1 MIHLPLEELTMSKI
15 IQPGKPGK
23 QARQQVK
30 SIKKKARIGFL
41 ESLGDSGYDNRTD
54 PKYCFDI
61 LRKFMKEKNSDE
73 EAL

>member
-1 MIHLPLEELTMSKI
+1 MRKI
-15 IQPGKPGK
+15 IKPPNLGK
-23 QARQQVK
+23 QTKQQVK
-30 SIKKKARIGFL
+30 SVKKKARIGFL

-61 LRKFMKEKNSDE
+61 LRKFMNKESSDE

>member
-1 MIHLPLEELTMSKI
+1 MNFPLKELTMSKI

-23 QARQQVK
+23 QARKQVN
-30 SIKKKARIGFL
+30 SSKKKARIGFL

-54 PKYCFDI
+54 PKYCFDV
-61 LRKFMKEKNSDE
+61 LRKFMNRDSSDE

>member
-1 MIHLPLEELTMSKI
+1 MMSKI
-15 IQPGKPGK
+15 IQPNGPGK
-23 QARQQVK
+23 QARKQVK
-30 SIKKKARIGFL
+30 SGKKRARIGFL

-61 LRKFMKEKNSDE
+61 LQKFMNKKNSDE

>member
-1 MIHLPLEELTMSKI
+1 MSST
-15 IQPGKPGK
+15 IQSDGPGK
-23 QARQQVK
+23 QARKQVK

-61 LRKFMKEKNSDE
+61 LRKFMNKESSNE
-73 EAL
+73 EGLE

>member
-1 MIHLPLEELTMSKI
+1 MSST
-15 IQPGKPGK
+15 IQPGGPGK
-23 QARQQVK
+23 QARKQVK

-61 LRKFMKEKNSDE
+61 LRKFMNKESSDE
-73 EAL
+73 EGLE